1 MEKEILRKIMRET
14 SNFEI
19 RKTREEVKQNLQDS
33 LNIFTRD
40 AITTELEEW
49 KKPFENEVIEE
60 MKE

>member
-1 MEKEILRKIMRET
+1 MRET